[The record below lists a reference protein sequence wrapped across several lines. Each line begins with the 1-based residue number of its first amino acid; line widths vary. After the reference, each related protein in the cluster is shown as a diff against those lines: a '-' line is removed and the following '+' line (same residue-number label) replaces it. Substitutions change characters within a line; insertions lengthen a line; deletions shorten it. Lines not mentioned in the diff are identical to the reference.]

1 MGFYRINQSVA
12 VNINFVT
19 LEGQPVTGLTD
30 GNISLT
36 LIKNGI
42 TQSIAG
48 HYTISPQQRGIYR
61 VVFDSSIMTTS
72 DVDYVLIAQDTTDQG
87 LDDKVEFT
95 LYDET
100 IDTVYSKL
108 KTEIDTNENKI
119 DSIVSYTD
127 EVEALLKNTT
137 YGVAAL
143 KTKLNDLESQHST
156 NTNTIVNEVIS
167 QANENEIK
175 IDNLTSNVSQI
186 IPEINSNENK
196 LDVLTSY
203 IDEVEALLKNA
214 AYGLNAAKG
223 LQDTYYTNLANSL
236 TVVQNEVISQANEN
250 EAKLDILAND
260 IALIVPEINSNENK
274 LDVITSYIDEV
285 EALLKHTTY
294 GLSSLKTKL
303 TDLESQH
310 SSNTNTIVNEV
321 ISQANQNET
330 KIDTI
335 LSNQSSDTSGILVQ
349 VGVANNKLDVVTAY
363 TDEIETLLKNTTYG
377 LSAAKN
383 LQDSNYANLAN
394 DLTEVQGEV
403 ILQSTNVQTKI
414 DDAVSGNFDA
424 ILTEINTNETKLD
437 VILSYTDEVEALLK
451 NATYGL
457 SKLKDKLDLVQ
468 SAQITNTSFIIN
480 EVISQANENENK
492 IDAVLTQ
499 FPTVISE
506 INNNENKLDSIISYV
521 DEVEPLLKNATYGL
535 SKLKDTLAI
544 LDSQGQVNTTNIL
557 NEVIYKSNQNEVKID
572 GLINNLILTESNIV
586 SEINITENKVDS
598 IVSYVNEVEPLLK
611 NTTYGLSSINTKLE
625 ELQAQDTVNTVLLQ
639 SEVISQANQN
649 EAKID
654 AVINSLGNAES
665 NLSAQILLIPT
676 TPLLSDDSRVSKL
689 NLLDT
694 SSSQIATL
702 AAQEVWS
709 YSQRYLSG
717 TSGVNQIDVAGLST
731 GFLINQNAS
740 VNTTLIH
747 KYTGDLITGRTY
759 PTNIGIE
766 LWKGGV
772 LVDSSAN
779 ITCVETASSVYRV
792 TINAALIN
800 TPAIDYIL
808 VVSDLLNEATS
819 QIVEFTAFE
828 ITGVAG
834 PRAVTI
840 HVRDSATLLPLPDV
854 QVYVRDTSNIMT
866 INKGLTN
873 DSGNYNTGL
882 KEGTYQVILRKTHVD
897 FTVPEILTVSGDT
910 NVTYNGVAFSP
921 SLPIAPDTCVLYGY
935 VMDISGNYLK
945 NAKITAT
952 ETDSNT
958 YSGEFK
964 VLKLVKSTTSDVNG
978 YWELELIYSSALTPI
993 GIPYKI
999 DITYPGFNYS
1009 ANVLIPNS
1017 ASVEF
1022 STLI

>member
-1 MGFYRINQSVA
+1 
-12 VNINFVT
+12 
-19 LEGQPVTGLTD
+19 
-30 GNISLT
+30 
-36 LIKNGI
+36 
-42 TQSIAG
+42 
-48 HYTISPQQRGIYR
+48 
-61 VVFDSSIMTTS
+61 MTTS
-72 DVDYVLIAQDTTDQG
+72 DVDYVLIAQDMTEQG

-95 LYDET
+95 LYNET
-100 IDTVYSKL
+100 IDSAYSKL

-119 DSIVSYTD
+119 DTIVAYTD
-127 EVEALLKNTT
+127 EAEALLKNAT

-143 KTKLNDLESQHST
+143 KTKLNDLESQQST
-156 NTNTIVNEVIS
+156 NTSTIVNEVIS
-167 QANENEIK
+167 QANENETK

-186 IPEINSNENK
+186 IPEINANENK
-196 LDVLTSY
+196 LDILTSY
-203 IDEVEALLKNA
+203 IDEVEALLKNVT
-214 AYGLNAAKG
+214 YGLNAAKE
-223 LQDTYYTNLANSL
+223 LQDTYYANLANSI
-236 TVVQNEVISQANEN
+236 TIVQNEVISQANEN
-250 EAKLDILAND
+250 EAKLDTITND

-274 LDVITSYIDEV
+274 LDIITSYIDEV

-294 GLSSLKTKL
+294 GLNSLKIKL
-303 TDLESQH
+303 NDLESQH
-310 SSNTNTIVNEV
+310 SSNTSTIVNEV

-330 KIDTI
+330 KIDTV
-335 LSNQSSDTSGILVQ
+335 LSNQSSDTSDILVQ
-349 VGVANNKLDVVTAY
+349 VGVANNKLDVVTSY
-363 TDEIETLLKNTTYG
+363 TDEVEALLKNATYG
-377 LSAAKN
+377 LNAAKN

-394 DLTEVQGEV
+394 DITEVQSEV
-403 ILQSTNVQTKI
+403 ILQSTNVQAKI
-414 DDAVSGNFDA
+414 DDVVGGNFDA
-424 ILTEINTNETKLD
+424 ILTEINSNENKLD

-451 NATYGL
+451 NTTYGL
-457 SKLKDKLDLVQ
+457 SKLKDKLDVVQ
-468 SAQITNTSFIIN
+468 NSQTTNTSFILN
-480 EVISQANENENK
+480 EIIAQTNENEDK
-492 IDAVLTQ
+492 IDTIYSQ
-499 FPTVISE
+499 IPTIINE
-506 INNNENKLDSIISYV
+506 INSNENKLDILTSYV
-521 DEVEPLLKNATYGL
+521 DEVESLLKHTTYGL
-535 SKLKDTLAI
+535 SKLKTSIEAVEAQEQI
-544 LDSQGQVNTTNIL
+544 NTTNIL
-557 NEVIYKSNQNEVKID
+557 SEVISQANQNEVKI
-572 GLINNLILTESNIV
+572 NNIGSSLTTLASNVI
-586 SEINITENKVDS
+586 SEINVNENKID
-598 IVSYVNEVEPLLK
+598 IITSYVDEVEALLK
-611 NTTYGLSSINTKLE
+611 NTTYGLSILKTTLSD
-625 ELQAQDTVNTVLLQ
+625 LQAQDSVNAVLLQ

-654 AVINSLGNAES
+654 TVINSLGNAES
-665 NLSAQILLIPT
+665 NLSAQILAIPT
-676 TPLLSDDSRVSKL
+676 TPLLTDDSRVSKL

-702 AAQEVWS
+702 AAQQVWS
-709 YSQRYLSG
+709 YSARYLTG

-731 GFLINQNAS
+731 GFLVNQNAS
-740 VNTTLIH
+740 VNITLIH
-747 KYTGDLITGRTY
+747 KYTGDIITGRTY
-759 PTNIGIE
+759 PATIGIE

-808 VVSDLLNEATS
+808 VVSDLVNEATS

-834 PRAVTI
+834 PRAVTV

-897 FTVPEILTVSGDT
+897 FTVPEIITVSGDT

-964 VLKLVKSTTSDVNG
+964 VLKLVKSTTSDQNG
-978 YWELELIYSSALTPI
+978 YWELSLTWSSLLTPA

-999 DITYPGFNYS
+999 DITYPGASYTKYVTIPSQLS
-1009 ANVLIPNS
+1009 ANF
-1017 ASVEF
+1017 VE
-1022 STLI
+1022 L